1 MTRLK
6 AELYE
11 LIGNHES
18 IFDFIQEVAI
28 DGFWYWDLENP
39 QHRWLNPALCSR
51 LGYQPDELPNWSSLI
66 HPDDLPAA
74 TEEIL
79 DRIDLPDFKYE
90 QEIRYIHRDQAVIR
104 VQCRGWVVRDA
115 QGKPSR
121 MLGAHYDLVR
131 EADIS
136 NLNSQEKVFYKN
148 ILENQ
153 SVYVAKTDLSGRYTF
168 VNDYFCH
175 AFGLER
181 SRIIGTHSLESVLEE
196 DHQKCGETVINC
208 IQNPGKS
215 YQVLLRK
222 PHKDGRIRFTQW
234 EFVAESVAGDQI
246 TELLCIGYDVTD
258 KVRIEEDLAIMLTNM
273 SDALLSIDAQ
283 GVLRYVAPNFTRLY
297 GYELSE
303 AIGKSFIDFVH
314 PDDVSHCFAALQETI
329 VSDQSPAIEHRI
341 RHKNGQWSWS
351 ITKGIFD
358 PKKREV
364 TVTCH
369 DITDR
374 KLDQEKLKELALV
387 ASKTTD
393 IIIIT
398 NADGFITWV
407 NNAFEKQTG
416 YTKEEVLG
424 RRPGVFLKGP
434 QTDPEASRRMG
445 QAVREKKDVTEVILN
460 YAKDGSTYWL
470 DVTITPAFDEA
481 GNCTHFIA
489 VERDITSRKQLEDT
503 LRAKTQELEA
513 FFNTALD
520 LFCIADLS
528 GKFITV
534 NQAWESILGYS
545 IEEIN
550 GSQFLGFVHQDD
562 LPKTLTALQM
572 LGQGGKVFNFTNRY
586 RRKDGA
592 YRVIEWRAITEGS
605 LIYGAARDITDR
617 QRAEDELTHTK
628 EILAQTNQ
636 LARIGGWEVDWREK
650 KLYWSDITREI
661 YEVSDEYAPTLD
673 EAVAFFKEGQSRET
687 FLEAA
692 ARSVQDGT
700 PWDLE
705 LEIVT
710 AKGNSIWVKAL
721 GAATLVDGECIRAY
735 GTFQNITERKK
746 AEQELLRAREQ
757 AEAAS
762 KAKSEFLANMSHEI
776 RTPLNGV
783 IGFTDLLLK
792 TNTDSTQQHY
802 LSLVFQSANSLL
814 DIINDILDFSKI
826 EAGKL
831 ELAIE
836 KSDLLEIGG
845 QVADMIKFQAH
856 QKELEML
863 LNIAPDVPRFIWT
876 DPIRIRQ
883 ILVNLLSNAVK
894 FTQSG
899 EIELKVE
906 LLEPL
911 TTSET
916 RFRFSVRD
924 TGMGIGPENQTKI
937 FDAFAQEDAS
947 TTRRFGG
954 TGLGLAIS
962 NKLLALMGSK
972 LQVTSVIG
980 EGSTF
985 YFDVAFQSMGGEAL
999 EWDNLDDIKQVLI
1012 VDDNATNRQILTAM
1026 LHLKGIQTEQVK
1038 SGIEALEKL
1047 KTGKHFDAVLMDYHM
1062 PYFDGLSTIRH
1073 IRQELKLQPDQLPI
1087 MLLHSSSE
1095 DEKVATAC
1103 AELQVFQRLVKPVK
1117 LGQLYNSLSQIKRP
1131 RAVPDVIKKPQRQY
1145 IDEVYAHQPLTILI
1159 AEDNKVNML
1168 LASSLLEQMLPKAK
1182 LLKAVNGQEAI
1193 EQFQS
1198 GHPDLVFMDIQ
1209 MPITNGYEATKVI
1222 RQLEIG
1228 KRTPIIALTAGTVQG
1243 EREKCL
1249 EMGMDD
1255 YLSKP
1260 ILPALLEK
1268 IIGKWMAQTGKLLD
1282 DEGAADVD
1290 YNAHFDLDG
1299 LKERMGNNEEL
1310 VKVLVESAREY
1321 MDTVPA
1327 TIQNT
1332 VTNGSVQELKSLAHQ
1347 LKGTALT
1354 VNFTRLA
1361 DLARELEGVAPTDT
1375 QRITYLSASVEKE
1388 VIFLIEMLRT
1398 EAYR

>member
-1 MTRLK
+1 MTSLK
-6 AELYE
+6 KELYE
-11 LIGNHES
+11 LVSAHEP
-18 IFDFIQEVAI
+18 IFDFIQEVAL
-28 DGFWYWDLENP
+28 DGP
-39 QHRWLNPALCSR
+39 TLCSR
-51 LGYQPDELPNWSSLI
+51 LGYRTDQVPDWSSLI
-66 HPDDLPAA
+66 YPDDLPAA
-74 TEEIL
+74 TQEIL
-79 DRIDLPDFKYE
+79 DHIDR
-90 QEIRYIHRDQAVIR
+90 QEFGYDQEVRYIHRDTTVIR
-104 VQCRGWVVRDA
+104 TQCRGWLVRDA
-115 QGKPSR
+115 QGKPIR
-121 MLGAHYDLVR
+121 LLGAHHNLVR
-131 EADIS
+131 EADV
-136 NLNSQEKVFYKN
+136 NKLESQGLASYKSL
-148 ILENQ
+148 LENQ
-153 SVYVAKTDLSGRYTF
+153 SVYVAKTDLTGHYTY
-168 VNDYFCH
+168 VNDYFCQV
-175 AFGLER
+175 FGLNE
-181 SRIIGTHSLESVLEE
+181 SDILGKNSLETVFEE
-196 DHQKCGETVINC
+196 DHVTCRETVIQC
-208 IQNPGKS
+208 LQNPCRAYK
-215 YQVLLRK
+215 VVLRK
-222 PHKDGRIRFTQW
+222 PHKDGRIRSTQW
-234 EFVAESVAGDQI
+234 EFIAQAGTGDQI
-246 TELLCIGYDVTD
+246 TEILCIGYDVTD
-258 KVRIEEDLAIMLTNM
+258 KVRIEEDLAMMLTNM
-273 SDALLSIDAQ
+273 SDALLAIDTQ
-283 GVLRYVAPNFTRLY
+283 GIIRYVAPNWTRLY

-303 AIGKSFIDFVH
+303 TIGRSFVDFVH
-314 PDDVSHCFAALQETI
+314 PDDVTHCLAALQETI
-329 VSDQSPAIEHRI
+329 ESDLVPAIEHRI
-341 RHKNGQWSWS
+341 LHKNGQWSWMN
-351 ITKGIFD
+351 TKGIHD
-358 PKKREV
+358 PRKGEV

-369 DITDR
+369 DITAR

-393 IIIIT
+393 IIVIT
-398 NADGFITWV
+398 NSEGYITWV
-407 NNAFEKQTG
+407 NAAFEKRTG
-416 YTKEEVLG
+416 YAREEVLG
-424 RRPGVFLKGP
+424 RRPGDFLKGP
-434 QTDPEASRRMG
+434 ETDPETSRRLG
-445 QAVREKKDVTEVILN
+445 EAVREKKDVSEVILN
-460 YAKDGSTYWL
+460 YAKDGRTYWL

-481 GNCTHFIA
+481 GKCTHFIA
-489 VERDITSRKQLEDT
+489 IERDITSQKQLEDT

-534 NQAWESILGYS
+534 NQAWESILEYPVD
-545 IEEIN
+545 EIS
-550 GSQFLGFVHQDD
+550 GRQFLDFVHPDD
-562 LPKTLTALQM
+562 LPKTLTALQT
-572 LGQGGKVFNFTNRY
+572 LEHGGKVFNFTNHY
-586 RRKDGA
+586 RRKDGL
-592 YRVIEWRAITEGS
+592 YRVIEWRAITEGN

-636 LARIGGWEVDWREK
+636 LARIGGWEVDWKAK

-661 YEVSDEYAPTLD
+661 YEVADDYSPTLD
-673 EAVAFFKEGQSRET
+673 EAVAFFKEGESREA

-692 ARSVQDGT
+692 GRSVRDGT

-705 LEIVT
+705 LAIIT
-710 AKGNSIWVKAL
+710 AKGNEIWVKAL
-721 GAATLVDGECIRAY
+721 GAATIVDGGCVRAY
-735 GTFQNITERKK
+735 GTFQDITERRK

-792 TNTDSTQQHY
+792 TNTDHTQQRY
-802 LSLVFQSANSLL
+802 LSLVYQSANSLL

-836 KSDLLEIGG
+836 KSDLLEIGS

-863 LNIAPDVPRFIWT
+863 LNIAPNVPRFIWT

-894 FTQSG
+894 FTQTG

-906 LLEPL
+906 LLAPV
-911 TTSET
+911 TATET
-916 RFRFSVRD
+916 LFRFSVRD
-924 TGMGIGPENQTKI
+924 TGMGIAPQNQIKI

-972 LQVTSVIG
+972 LQVTSTFG

-985 YFDVAFQSMGGEAL
+985 YFDAAFESMAGEAL
-999 EWDNLDDIKQVLI
+999 VWDNLDDIQRVLI
-1012 VDDNATNRQILTAM
+1012 VDDNATNRQILAEM
-1026 LHLKGIQTEQVK
+1026 LRLKGIQPEQAK
-1038 SGIEALEKL
+1038 SGIDALEKL
-1047 KTGKHFDAVLMDYHM
+1047 KTGERYDAVLMDYHM
-1062 PYFDGLSTIRH
+1062 PYFDGLSTIRY
-1073 IRQELKLQPDQLPI
+1073 IRHDLKLQADQLPI

-1095 DEKVATAC
+1095 DEKVSIAC
-1103 AELQVFQRLVKPVK
+1103 ADLQVFQRLVKPVK
-1117 LGQLYNSLSQIKRP
+1117 LGQLYDSLGRIKRP
-1131 RAVPDVIKKPQRQY
+1131 RAASDIVEKPQRQY
-1145 IDEVYAHQPLTILI
+1145 TADAYAHQPATILI

-1168 LASSLLEQMLPKAK
+1168 LATSLLEQILPKAK

-1198 GHPDLVFMDIQ
+1198 GRPDLIFMDVQ

-1222 RQLEIG
+1222 RQLELS

-1268 IIGKWMAQTGKLLD
+1268 IIGKWLDRSDKLPVD
-1282 DEGAADVD
+1282 DTPVD
-1290 YNAHFDLDG
+1290 IDYDAHFDLDG

-1321 MDTVPA
+1321 LDTVPA
-1327 TIQNT
+1327 TIRDTITKGN
-1332 VTNGSVQELKSLAHQ
+1332 VQELKSLAHQ
-1347 LKGTALT
+1347 LKGTAMT

-1361 DLARELEGVAPTDT
+1361 DLARELEGIEPTDT
-1375 QRITYLSASVEKE
+1375 QQITYLSTSMEEEATY
-1388 VIFLIEMLRT
+1388 LINMLRT